1 MANGRGILADFLAF
15 RWASLYRMRSFR
27 FFSAIGSRFFLLRMA
42 RCWASSTMR
51 ALAAGERDDPS
62 SLPSRSLFA
71 RHLDRPLQILPL
83 AGTRVGPAAALALAS
98 TQGQRRLRGLHRV
111 LKQVCG
117 SLEQA

>member
-51 ALAAGERDDPS
+51 ALTAGERDDHRLLVWKDLGVDSLS
-62 SLPSRSLFA
+62 SDDA
-71 RHLDRPLQILPL
+71 
-83 AGTRVGPAAALALAS
+83 
-98 TQGQRRLRGLHRV
+98 
-111 LKQVCG
+111 
-117 SLEQA
+117 